1 VSGVLVTGGAG
12 FIGSHVA
19 QALAERGDRVR
30 VLDDF
35 SSGSDE
41 NLAGFPVD
49 VIRGDIC
56 DPATVERAVSGVRW
70 MVHCAAAVSVAESMA
85 DPRRSYE
92 VNVLG
97 TVTLMEAARRAGAM
111 RAVLASSCAVYGD
124 LGRPAAEEDELRPHS
139 PYAES
144 KRAMEGVAR
153 LYSDG
158 LGLPT
163 VCLRFFN
170 VYGPRQ
176 SPHSEYA
183 AVIPRF
189 IAALLAG
196 QPLDIHGDGKQ
207 SRDFVFV
214 SDVVAACLAAAETDT
229 PAGNVF
235 NVGSGRSVTVLD
247 LAQRLQGYFPGAP
260 APQHGPA
267 RPGDIQSSAA
277 DLTRSRRALGYRP
290 RVDLQE
296 GLAATVE
303 WLKRRSDAAPS

>member
-1 VSGVLVTGGAG
+1 MSLVLVTGGAG

-19 QALAERGDRVR
+19 EALARRGDQVR

-35 SSGSDE
+35 STGSAE
-41 NLAGFPVD
+41 NVARLAVD
-49 VIRGDIC
+49 VIDGDIR
-56 DPATVERAVSGVRW
+56 DPATVERAVAGVRW
-70 MVHCAAAVSVAESMA
+70 LVHCAAAVSVAESMA
-85 DPRRSYE
+85 DPRRAYE

-97 TVTLMEAARRAGAM
+97 TLTLLEAARKAGAR

-124 LGRPAAEEDELRPHS
+124 LGRPAAEEDELLPRS

-153 LYSDG
+153 LYSEG

-163 VCLRFFN
+163 VSLRFFN

-183 AVIPRF
+183 AVIPLF

-196 QPLDIHGDGKQ
+196 QPLDIHGDGMQ
-207 SRDFVFV
+207 TRDFVFV

-229 PAGNVF
+229 PPGQVF
-235 NVGSGRSVTVLD
+235 NIGSGRSVTVLD

-267 RPGDIQSSAA
+267 RPGDIQSSTA

-290 RVDLQE
+290 QVDLQE

-303 WLKRRSDAAPS
+303 WSKRQSDAAPS

>member
-1 VSGVLVTGGAG
+1 
-12 FIGSHVA
+12 
-19 QALAERGDRVR
+19 
-30 VLDDF
+30 
-35 SSGSDE
+35 
-41 NLAGFPVD
+41 
-49 VIRGDIC
+49 
-56 DPATVERAVSGVRW
+56 
-70 MVHCAAAVSVAESMA
+70 
-85 DPRRSYE
+85 
-92 VNVLG
+92 
-97 TVTLMEAARRAGAM
+97 
-111 RAVLASSCAVYGD
+111 
-124 LGRPAAEEDELRPHS
+124 
-139 PYAES
+139 
-144 KRAMEGVAR
+144 MEGVAR

-196 QPLDIHGDGKQ
+196 QPLDIHGDGMQ

-303 WLKRRSDAAPS
+303 WLKRRSDTAPS